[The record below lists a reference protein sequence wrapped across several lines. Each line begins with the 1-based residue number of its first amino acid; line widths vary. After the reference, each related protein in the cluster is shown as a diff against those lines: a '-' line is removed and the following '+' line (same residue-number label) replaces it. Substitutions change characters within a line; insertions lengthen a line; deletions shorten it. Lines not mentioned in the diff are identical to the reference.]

1 VNRTD
6 CIYVAGRETL
16 IGKALLRH
24 LKVGGYANVI
34 DTGPTEVD
42 LTGEAKVDAYFAAM
56 KPKYVFLAAGKS
68 GGIGAN
74 QKYPADLMLDN
85 LLVQCQIIR
94 NAQRHGSRKL
104 LYFGSSCSY
113 PRSCARPIQ
122 VGSLMTG
129 PLEPTS
135 EAYAIA
141 KIAGIKLCQAYRQQ
155 YGADMISAIP
165 GDVFGPEDDFDS
177 EDSHVIAAL
186 IRRMHQAKISGAPFI
201 EVWGSGAPRR
211 EFVFVDDV
219 ADAAI
224 FLMKHYSGPT
234 PINIGSGFDVTIRS
248 LAELLKEVVGFEGKL
263 QFDITK
269 PDGMALKALDSSEL
283 LAMGWRPKT
292 SLRAGLEETYRW
304 FVDNARAHA

>member
-1 VNRTD
+1 MDRSD
-6 CIYVAGRETL
+6 RIYVAGSETL
-16 IGKALLRH
+16 IGKALLRQ
-24 LKVGGYANVI
+24 LKAGGYANVI
-34 DTGPTEVD
+34 DTGSTQAD
-42 LTGEAKVDAYFAAM
+42 LTDGAEVEATFAAM
-56 KPKYVFLAAGKS
+56 RPQYVFLAAGKS

-85 LLVQCQIIR
+85 LLIQCQIIR
-94 NAQRHGSRKL
+94 SAHRHGSRKL
-104 LYFGSSCSY
+104 LYFSSSCSY
-113 PRSCARPIQ
+113 PRLCAQPMQ

-165 GDVFGPEDDFDS
+165 GDVFGPDDDFDL

-186 IRRMHQAKISGAPFI
+186 MRRLHQAKMAGEPSV
-201 EVWGSGAPRR
+201 EVWGSGSPRR
-211 EFVFVDDV
+211 EFIAADDV

-224 FLMKHYSGPT
+224 FLMKHYTGPT
-234 PINIGSGFDVTIRS
+234 PINVGSGFDVTIQS

-263 QFDITK
+263 RFDTTK

-292 SLRAGLEETYRW
+292 SLRAGLEATYRW
-304 FVDNARAHA
+304 FVDNSRAHA

>member
-1 VNRTD
+1 VDRTD
-6 CIYVAGRETL
+6 RIYVAGSETL
-16 IGKALLRH
+16 IGKALLRQ

-34 DTGPTEVD
+34 DTCSPEAD
-42 LTGEAKVDAYFAAM
+42 LTDGANVGAYFAAT
-56 KPKYVFLAAGKS
+56 KPEYVFLAAGKS

-85 LLVQCQIIR
+85 LLIQCQIIR
-94 NAQRHGSRKL
+94 NAHRHGSRKL
-104 LYFGSSCSY
+104 LYFASSCGY
-113 PRSCARPIQ
+113 PRLCAQPMQ

-135 EAYAIA
+135 EAYATA

-165 GDVFGPEDDFDS
+165 GDVFGPDDDFDL

-186 IRRMHQAKISGAPFI
+186 MRRMHQAKITGAQSV
-201 EVWGSGAPRR
+201 EVWGSGSPRR
-211 EFVFVDDV
+211 EFIVVDDV

-224 FLMKHYSGPT
+224 FLMKNYTGPT
-234 PINIGSGFDVTIRS
+234 PINVGSGFEVTIRS
-248 LAELLKEVVGFEGKL
+248 LAELLKEVVGFKGEL
-263 QFDITK
+263 QFDGTK

-283 LAMGWRPKT
+283 RALGWRPKT
-292 SLRAGLEETYRW
+292 SLRAGLEKTYRW
-304 FVDNARAHA
+304 FVDNTRAHA

>member
-1 VNRTD
+1 VDRSD
-6 CIYVAGRETL
+6 RIYVAGSETL
-16 IGKALLRH
+16 IGKALLRQ
-24 LKVGGYANVI
+24 LKAGGYANVI
-34 DTGPTEVD
+34 DTGSIQAD
-42 LTGEAKVDAYFAAM
+42 LTDGAEVEATFAAM
-56 KPKYVFLAAGKS
+56 KPQYVFLVAGKS

-85 LLVQCQIIR
+85 LLIQCQIIR
-94 NAQRHGSRKL
+94 NAHRHGSRKL
-104 LYFGSSCSY
+104 LYFASSCSY
-113 PRSCARPIQ
+113 PRLCAQPMR

-165 GDVFGPEDDFDS
+165 GDVFGPDDDFDL

-186 IRRMHQAKISGAPFI
+186 MRRMHQAKMAGEPSV
-201 EVWGSGAPRR
+201 EVWGSGSPRR
-211 EFVFVDDV
+211 EFIAADDV

-224 FLMKHYSGPT
+224 FLMKHYTGPT
-234 PINIGSGFDVTIRS
+234 PINVGSGFDVTIQS

-263 QFDITK
+263 RFDTTK

-283 LAMGWRPKT
+283 LAMGWHPKT
-292 SLRAGLEETYRW
+292 SLRAGLEATYRW
-304 FVDNARAHA
+304 FVDNSRAHA

>member
-1 VNRTD
+1 MDRTD
-6 CIYVAGRETL
+6 RIYVAGSETL
-16 IGKALLRH
+16 IGKALLRQ

-34 DTGPTEVD
+34 DTGSTEVD
-42 LTGEAKVDAYFAAM
+42 LTDGANVEAYFAAT
-56 KPKYVFLAAGKS
+56 KPEYVFLAAGKS

-85 LLVQCQIIR
+85 LLIQCQIIR
-94 NAQRHGSRKL
+94 NAHRHGSRKL
-104 LYFGSSCSY
+104 LYFASSCGY
-113 PRSCARPIQ
+113 PRLSAQPMQ

-135 EAYAIA
+135 EAYATA

-165 GDVFGPEDDFDS
+165 GDVFGPDDDFDL

-186 IRRMHQAKISGAPFI
+186 MRRMHQAKITGAQSV
-201 EVWGSGAPRR
+201 EVWGSGSPRR
-211 EFVFVDDV
+211 EFIVVDDV

-224 FLMKHYSGPT
+224 FLMKNYTGPT
-234 PINIGSGFDVTIRS
+234 PINVGSGFEVTIRS
-248 LAELLKEVVGFEGKL
+248 LAELLKEVVGFKGEL
-263 QFDITK
+263 QFDGTK

-283 LAMGWRPKT
+283 QALGWRPKT
-292 SLRAGLEETYRW
+292 SLRAGLEKTYRW
-304 FVDNARAHA
+304 FVDNTRAHA

>member
-6 CIYVAGRETL
+6 RIYVAGSETL
-16 IGKALLRH
+16 IGKALLRQ
-24 LKVGGYANVI
+24 LKAGGYVNVI
-34 DTGPTEVD
+34 DTGSTESD
-42 LTGEAKVDAYFAAM
+42 LSDGTKTENYFAAM
-56 KPKYVFLAAGKS
+56 KPKYVFLAGGKS

-85 LLVQCQIIR
+85 LLLQCQIIR

-104 LYFGSSCSY
+104 LYFASSCSY
-113 PRSCARPIQ
+113 PRSCVQPMQ

-135 EAYAIA
+135 EAYATA
-141 KIAGIKLCQAYRQQ
+141 KIAGIRLCQAYRQQ
-155 YGADMISAIP
+155 YGADMISVIP
-165 GDVFGPEDDFDS
+165 GDVFGPEEDFDL

-186 IRRMHQAKISGAPFI
+186 MGRMHQAKMSGVQSI
-201 EVWGSGAPRR
+201 EVWGSGTPRR
-211 EFVFVDDV
+211 EFIFVDDV

-224 FLMKHYSGPT
+224 FLMKNYSGPT
-234 PINIGSGFDVTIRS
+234 PINVGSGFDVTIRS
-248 LAELLKEVVGFEGKL
+248 LAELLKEVVGFEGEL
-263 QFDITK
+263 RFDITK

-304 FVDNARAHA
+304 FVNNTRARA

>member
-1 VNRTD
+1 MDRTD
-6 CIYVAGRETL
+6 RIYVAGSETL
-16 IGKALLRH
+16 IGKALLRQ

-34 DTGPTEVD
+34 DTGSTEAD
-42 LTGEAKVDAYFAAM
+42 LTDGANVEAYFAAT
-56 KPKYVFLAAGKS
+56 KPEYVFLAAGKS

-85 LLVQCQIIR
+85 LLIQCQIIR
-94 NAQRHGSRKL
+94 NAHRHGSRKL
-104 LYFGSSCSY
+104 LYFASSCGY
-113 PRSCARPIQ
+113 PRLCAQPMQ

-135 EAYAIA
+135 EAYATA

-165 GDVFGPEDDFDS
+165 GDVFGPDDDFDL

-186 IRRMHQAKISGAPFI
+186 MRRMHQAKITGAQSVK
-201 EVWGSGAPRR
+201 VWGSGSPRR
-211 EFVFVDDV
+211 EFIVVDDV

-224 FLMKHYSGPT
+224 FLMKNYTGPT
-234 PINIGSGFDVTIRS
+234 PINVGSGFEVTIRS
-248 LAELLKEVVGFEGKL
+248 LAELLKEVVGFKGEL
-263 QFDITK
+263 QFDGTK

-283 LAMGWRPKT
+283 RALGWRPKT
-292 SLRAGLEETYRW
+292 SLRAGLEKTYRW
-304 FVDNARAHA
+304 FVDNTRAHA